1 MFDGADVFRDSGGD
15 LVLAVEQG
23 SSGARDPCGEQT
35 ILLGSF
41 RVDGFSLVIGKHI
54 HLCITGLFVKGLL
67 SVVVVFHVE
76 YVGGDWEGCNGR
88 TNRLEDVIVGAK
100 EMEGRSLVVDC
111 LEEVFYDGI
120 IVHRDQKGWVGVGV
134 RVHV

>member
-1 MFDGADVFRDSGGD
+1 
-15 LVLAVEQG
+15 
-23 SSGARDPCGEQT
+23 
-35 ILLGSF
+35 
-41 RVDGFSLVIGKHI
+41 LVIGKHI